1 MTVKYWRLK
10 SETVVACRGG
20 CGQGTNYA
28 PSMTS
33 ALPLNLEL
41 SVSHVSPCVLTHR
54 VSCHDTTYCD
64 SNFVTETLK
73 YTGSDELT
81 ASSP

>member
-1 MTVKYWRLK
+1 MKYWRFK
-10 SETVVACRGG
+10 SERVVACRGG
-20 CGQGTNYA
+20 CGQRTNHA
-28 PSMTS
+28 PSVTS

-54 VSCHDTTYCD
+54 VAAMTLPTVALT
-64 SNFVTETLK
+64 FTETLK
-73 YTGSDELT
+73 CTGSDEIT